1 VQGTPERYWPTTL
14 RTDGRP
20 HVIPPTRVAEQGC
33 IFRTGLREQRADN
46 LEYQREVVLSTATP
60 ALAVSTSSVEGT
72 VVRVV
77 D

>member
-1 VQGTPERYWPTTL
+1 M
-14 RTDGRP
+14 
-20 HVIPPTRVAEQGC
+20 H
-33 IFRTGLREQRADN
+33 FRTGLREQSAGN